1 LILDEDDIPLAQLKK
16 LKHEKQVPD
25 SSMSD
30 IESAA
35 FSLTKL
41 QGDPYFKGPIH
52 KFLTSPL
59 LGSHGRMVDF
69 MSQYGSGFAAISED
83 SVVPHPNTPFTTFTN
98 NKPFTLYVPTVYGS
112 VGTVPNI
119 PNPHGYTSRF

>member
-1 LILDEDDIPLAQLKK
+1 
-16 LKHEKQVPD
+16 
-25 SSMSD
+25 MD

-41 QGDPYFKGPIH
+41 QGDPYFKGPVH

-69 MSQYGSGFAAISED
+69 MPFYGSIFAAISKD
-83 SVVPHPNTPFTTFTN
+83 SIVPHPGGAPSTTVS
-98 NKPFTLYVPTVYGS
+98 NKMPSTLYVLAV
-112 VGTVPNI
+112 
-119 PNPHGYTSRF
+119 